1 VSSFGCSFF
10 IVCDI
15 MVIGGAAMRPGK
27 YRLSKDGVD
36 ELMRRLLKKAKE
48 LEEQEKTKEKGVA
61 SDKRYR
67 V

>member
-1 VSSFGCSFF
+1 MEYNICYT
-10 IVCDI
+10 IYT
-15 MVIGGAAMRPGK
+15 GGAIMRKGK

-48 LEEQEKTKEKGVA
+48 LEESEKKKESGVT

>member
-1 VSSFGCSFF
+1 
-10 IVCDI
+10 
-15 MVIGGAAMRPGK
+15 MRKGK

-36 ELMRRLLKKAKE
+36 ELMRRLFKKAKE
-48 LEEQEKTKEKGVA
+48 LEEQEKKKESGVT